1 MRSHNSKKSQSGVA
15 VVEFA
20 VTAAFFFMMLVA
32 VVAGG
37 HFFYTHNG
45 LVEATRRGARYAAN
59 QCPDQAAFTACPNR
73 ATTMDRVKKV
83 VVYDNPNA
91 DTSQDAPE
99 APTPFLP
106 NLQTSN
112 VTVTYSTSPAFGVAT
127 GTVKVSIDSYQYSF
141 MGFSITMP
149 TYQTTVQGESAGF
162 IPADL

>member
-1 MRSHNSKKSQSGVA
+1 MRSHNSKKSQSGIA

-20 VTAAFFFMMLVA
+20 VTAAFFFLMLVA

-45 LVEATRRGARYAAN
+45 VFEATRRAARYAAN
-59 QCPDQAAFTACPNR
+59 QCPDVAAFSSCANR
-73 ATTMDRVKKV
+73 ATTVARVKNV
-83 VVYDNPNA
+83 AVYDNP
-91 DTSQDAPE
+91 DATNT
-99 APTPFLP
+99 ATPFLP

-112 VTVTYSTSPAFGVAT
+112 VTVTYSTSPAFGVAS
-127 GTVKVSIDSYQYSF
+127 GTVSVKIEGYSYIF

-162 IPADL
+162 IPANVD

>member
-1 MRSHNSKKSQSGVA
+1 M
-15 VVEFA
+15 
-20 VTAAFFFMMLVA
+20 TAAFFILMLVA

-59 QCPDQAAFTACPNR
+59 QCPDQAAFTSCPDR
-73 ATTMDRVKKV
+73 TTTLDRVKRV
-83 VVYDNPNA
+83 VVFDDPNA
-91 DTSQDAPE
+91 NTSTA
-99 APTPFLP
+99 TPFLP

-127 GTVKVSIDSYQYSF
+127 GTVSVKIDGYSYSF

-149 TYQTTVQGESAGF
+149 TYQSTLQGESAGF
-162 IPADL
+162 IPANID

>member
-1 MRSHNSKKSQSGVA
+1 MRSHDSKKSQSGVA

-20 VTAAFFFMMLVA
+20 VTAAFFFLMIVA

-37 HFFYTHNG
+37 HFYFTHSG
-45 LVEATRRGARYAAN
+45 IVEATRRAARYAAN
-59 QCPDQAAFTACPNR
+59 QCPDVAAFASCADR
-73 ATTMDRVKKV
+73 TTTLARVKKV
-83 VVYDNPNA
+83 AVYDNP
-91 DTSQDAPE
+91 DATNT
-99 APTPFLP
+99 ATPFLP

-112 VTVTYSTSPAFGVAT
+112 VTVTYSTSPPFGVAT
-127 GTVKVSIDSYQYSF
+127 GTVSVAITGYQYSF

>member
-1 MRSHNSKKSQSGVA
+1 MFMRSHNCKKSQRGVA

-20 VTAAFFFMMLVA
+20 MTAAAFFLMLVA

-37 HFFYTHNG
+37 HFFFTHNA

-59 QCPDQAAFTACPNR
+59 QCPDQAAFTSCPAR
-73 ATTMDRVKKV
+73 TTTLERVRRV

-91 DTSQDAPE
+91 DISTA
-99 APTPFLP
+99 TPFLP

-127 GTVKVSIDSYQYSF
+127 GTVSVKVENYTYIF
-141 MGFSITMP
+141 MGVSITMP
-149 TYQTTVQGESAGF
+149 TYQSTLQGESAGF
-162 IPADL
+162 VPADLP